1 MEERQN
7 EAQNIVPDKLLKPY
21 NPTETEGRIYSIW
34 EDSGFFNPDNCIEKG
49 FTKNDAEPFSIV
61 LPPPNVTGR
70 LHLGHA
76 LEHSL
81 QDAVVRFER
90 MRGKKTLWIPGTDH
104 AAIATQSRFEKDLT
118 KNQGKSRH
126 DFSRDEFFQMI
137 NEFGLKN
144 QADMQK
150 QMRIFGSSLDWSR
163 EAFTLDEQRSIAVR
177 TAFKKMYDEGLIYR
191 GYRVVN
197 WDPKG
202 QTTIA
207 DDEIVYVERDAVLY
221 TFKYSADFPISI
233 STTRPE
239 TKLGDVAV
247 AVNPKDE
254 RYKKYI
260 GQTFEVADF
269 CGVSLSIKIIADENV
284 DPEFGTGALGVTPAH
299 STIDWEIAQKNNLPI
314 IPIINEFAKITVGN
328 DLVLN
333 KKTSEVREIIAD
345 WLRQKGLME
354 NEQTIKQNVSTA
366 ERTEAIIEPL
376 PKLQWFVNV
385 TKPIE
390 SKGGKSLKDLM
401 REPIES
407 GKIKIMPERFERVYS
422 HWIDGLRDWCISRQ
436 IIYGHQIPVW
446 YKDEDLYC
454 GIQPPE
460 GSGWTQDTDTLDTWF
475 SSALW
480 TFSTLGWPEK
490 TNDFEVYHP
499 TAFMN
504 PGYEIIFF
512 WVARMVMMSQF
523 LLDQIPFKTVYFHG
537 IVRDSKGQ
545 KFSKS
550 LRNGIEPEEI
560 INDLGADALRM
571 SMIVGIGPGNDINFD
586 IQKVKAYSKFAN
598 KLWNITRFILSN
610 TVKVTDEKPETLS
623 IDENNIIDEFE
634 ANLIDIT
641 IDIENYRLYL
651 ASEKM
656 YHYVWHTFADKI
668 IEDSKEI
675 LKNGSEQEKYNRSFV
690 LMYILKK
697 SITALHPFMP
707 FITEEIWSV
716 LPHNGTRGLL
726 LVEKWPTTIAQNQ

>member
-1 MEERQN
+1 MDERQN
-7 EAQNIVPDKLLKPY
+7 QSGMQNDIPEKLLKPY
-21 NPTETEGRIYSIW
+21 NPAETEGRIYDIW
-34 EDSGFFNPDNCIEKG
+34 EKSGFFNPDICIEKG
-49 FTKNDAEPFSIV
+49 FTKNDAESFSMV

-81 QDAVVRFER
+81 QDAIVRFER

-118 KNQGKSRH
+118 KQTGKSRH
-126 DFSRDEFFQMI
+126 DFERGEFFNMI
-137 NEFGLKN
+137 NEFGLQN

-163 EAFTLDEQRSIAVR
+163 EAFTLDEKRSVAVR

-191 GYRVVN
+191 AYRVIN

-207 DDEIVYVERDAVLY
+207 DDEIVHVERDAILY
-221 TFKYSADFPISI
+221 TFKYSAEFPISI

-239 TKLGDVAV
+239 TKLGDTAV
-247 AVNPKDE
+247 AVNPKDD

-260 GQTFEVADF
+260 GQTFEVPNF
-269 CGVSLSIKIIADENV
+269 CGVKLSIKIIADENV

-299 STIDWEIAQKNNLPI
+299 STIDWEMAQKHDLPLVQV
-314 IPIINEFAKITVGN
+314 INEYAKMTLGDESILG
-328 DLVLN
+328 
-333 KKTSEVREIIAD
+333 KKTTEAREVVAS
-345 WLRQKGLME
+345 WLKDQGLME
-354 NEQTIKQNVSTA
+354 KEETIKQNVSTA

-376 PKLQWFVNV
+376 PKMQWFINV
-385 TKPIE
+385 TKPIA
-390 SKGGKSLKDLM
+390 SKGNKTLKDLM
-401 REPIES
+401 REPIEDS
-407 GKIKIMPERFERVYS
+407 RIKIMPERFERVYT
-422 HWIDGLRDWCISRQ
+422 HWIENLRDWCISRQ

-446 YKDEDLYC
+446 YKDDEQYCDIDAPKED
-454 GIQPPE
+454 
-460 GSGWTQDTDTLDTWF
+460 GWLQDTDTLDTWF
-475 SSALW
+475 SSGLW
-480 TFSTLGWPEK
+480 TFSTLGWPEE
-490 TNDFEVYHP
+490 TIDFKNYHP

-560 INDLGADALRM
+560 IDQLGADALRM
-571 SMIVGIGPGNDINFD
+571 SMIVGVGPGNDINFD

-598 KLWNITRFILSN
+598 KLWNITRFILGT
-610 TVKVTDEKPETLS
+610 TVKVGDQKPATLS
-623 IDENNIIDEFE
+623 ADEHNIMDEFE
-634 ANLIDIT
+634 AMLMDIT
-641 IDIENYRLYL
+641 LDIENYRLYL
-651 ASEKM
+651 ASEKL
-656 YHYVWHTFADKI
+656 YHYIWHNFADKI
-668 IEDSKEI
+668 IEESKEI
-675 LKNGSEQEKYNRSFV
+675 LKSGTDEQKYNRSFV
-690 LMYILKK
+690 LMHILKN
-697 SITALHPFMP
+697 SVVALHPFMP
-707 FITEEIWSV
+707 FVTEEIWSV
-716 LPHNGTRGLL
+716 LEGSKLL
-726 LVEKWPTTIAQNQ
+726 IVEPWPVTTQKAF